1 MNDKNSIR
9 KKIKILRRKN
19 YSLDEN
25 ASWKAAKNF
34 FFYFKKNIKSIG
46 LYWPMLYELD
56 TRPLIKL
63 LLEKKIDIYLPSVSS
78 NQLKFF
84 QWKLN
89 DTLTFNKLKFYEPK
103 QKSIQK
109 TPSLI
114 LVPTLAFDK
123 NGVRLG
129 YGKGFYDRFFEKN
142 KSLFYLG
149 YGYEFQEVNYIPSEH
164 FDLRC
169 NTIITNESIKVF
181 KS

>member
-34 FFYFKKNIKSIG
+34 FFYFKKNIESIG

-63 LLEKKIDIYLPSVSS
+63 LVEKKIDIYLPSVSS

-89 DTLTFNKLKFYEPK
+89 DTLTFNRLKFYEPK

-109 TPSLI
+109 NPGLI
-114 LVPTLAFDK
+114 IVPMLAFDK

-142 KSLFYLG
+142 KDLVYLG
-149 YGYEFQEVNYIPSEH
+149 YAYEFQEVNYLPSEH

>member
-1 MNDKNSIR
+1 MNDKDSIR

-34 FFYFKKNIKSIG
+34 FSYLKKNITSIG

-89 DTLTFNKLKFYEPK
+89 NTLTFNRLKFYEPS
-103 QKSIQK
+103 QKFIQK

-114 LVPTLAFDK
+114 LVPMLAFDK
-123 NGVRLG
+123 NGV
-129 YGKGFYDRFFEKN
+129 
-142 KSLFYLG
+142 
-149 YGYEFQEVNYIPSEH
+149 
-164 FDLRC
+164 
-169 NTIITNESIKVF
+169 
-181 KS
+181 